1 MPLLLPYSLL
11 GWPTSS
17 TAGMMP
23 PYEAQG
29 ELPRIPIPRTTVN
42 KGAARGPRR
51 RGSGK
56 LYLRDQERQQ
66 ETRSRGEGDPRA
78 AFPVGVGHERVG
90 KRSEHRASSEGEQH
104 RQRPLPRSRECDI
117 AEHYSGG

>member
-29 ELPRIPIPRTTVN
+29 ELPRIPIPRNTVN
-42 KGAARGPRR
+42 KGLASPGRRPRLERRPVLSSNLGCLLFHAYLEAAVAAGTAGGTSGAAPPDWASFIPR
-51 RGSGK
+51 
-56 LYLRDQERQQ
+56 LR
-66 ETRSRGEGDPRA
+66 
-78 AFPVGVGHERVG
+78 
-90 KRSEHRASSEGEQH
+90 
-104 RQRPLPRSRECDI
+104 
-117 AEHYSGG
+117 